1 VRPGAALL
9 SLPLGTMLFDRRVRP
24 PSLYGAVNKGFL
36 STGETG
42 EFASENVGFGL
53 NPGVELAPGET
64 LFKTG
69 EH

>member
-1 VRPGAALL
+1 
-9 SLPLGTMLFDRRVRP
+9 MLFDRRVRP